1 MKKDFEELIA
11 QEQAEIIAKYDKGRQ
26 EGAQIDPWED
36 ADFTLYKVTD
46 RFGFLHEKELPTPS
60 AVEEKHKHLE
70 IERVG
75 KWLKM
80 LKNWDKYRNS
90 DKMARRVYKG
100 IPLQVRGQV
109 WSFLL
114 EVEKLKSEN
123 EGKYEKMKEQAR
135 NFSTEIKQ
143 IDLDVNRTFRNH
155 IMFRDRYGVKQ
166 QALFHVLA
174 AYSVYNTEV
183 SYCQGMSQ
191 IAAILLMYLN
201 EEDAFW
207 ALSQLLTNQRH
218 AMHGFFVP
226 GFPKL
231 HRFQSHHE
239 QLLNKLLPKLKK
251 HMDKEQMSTG
261 IYSTKWFLQCF
272 IDRTPFTLTLRLW
285 DIYIM
290 EGERI
295 LTAMA
300 YTILKLHKSKT
311 LTSCSSVSLSLLDP
325 IDYFDLY
332 NSNKNQQARVST
344 KPDEFPKKPLGQEI
358 SVKLTPAKP
367 FAAVNGQKKSL
378 SPSAEVKA
386 RLPLGETSPQGRTV
400 VHNENTCNMH
410 PVENRIPSPKHT
422 PSPTMGTANSRAPSP
437 DNILPSVIN
446 QVPSSVEDNGN
457 ALPVVEQT
465 QTSQQIICELPEQ
478 GAPREET
485 EGPVTD
491 MSLPVQNG
499 GVQVPERTA
508 SPNSEKDVLPAQEEP
523 SSLQEDSSTKNSI
536 NYEVAITD
544 HPPDQEQNKVSDMV
558 KEDST
563 TEDAVTEYSIND
575 TQTNSPRQN
584 SQVCTVITADPEV
597 PQQCN
602 LTVPLSSHENL
613 SPMDICLSENTH
625 TGQCPSIPTLHKDT
639 PPELSILIP
648 AEQPSSKADTFS
660 MQDDEVCD
668 LYGLPRE
675 LQAAFF
681 NTEDTAM
688 LSVPEQVGERRPS
701 NVSQYDNLSDFE
713 CQDDQMSLRSVT
725 DVHNG
730 GASETFSSNQP
741 FVPESENKVST
752 SVASDDFSSA
762 LPINQETIN
771 STEKASSIHTSEY
784 TESSAFHEDPSR
796 YSPNM
801 CKHKPALEQ
810 QPQSSQVHAAAS
822 LAVQCPHS
830 PYKIVKS
837 STPVHLAYATGQ
849 DFLNRKQK
857 AWPLQEASQVTMS
870 CSQTANQIDLDGYNT
885 AIPNT
890 ISKETFGPIV
900 PPAVYCISPKPVRP
914 PRRPK
919 VTTAYSD
926 TEFHLANA
934 SKVQMTKSVTF

>member
-1 MKKDFEELIA
+1 FDMKKDFEELIA

-300 YTILKLHKSKT
+300 YTILKLHKIHLKRAFSIFNRNFNQDTLNLLLTFGVFFVLEERLTTLIFITATRISK
-311 LTSCSSVSLSLLDP
+311 P
-325 IDYFDLY
+325 EYP
-332 NSNKNQQARVST
+332 A

-367 FAAVNGQKKSL
+367 FAAVN
-378 SPSAEVKA
+378 
-386 RLPLGETSPQGRTV
+386 
-400 VHNENTCNMH
+400 
-410 PVENRIPSPKHT
+410 ENRIPSPKHT

-437 DNILPSVIN
+437 
-446 QVPSSVEDNGN
+446 
-457 ALPVVEQT
+457 VEQT

-648 AEQPSSKADTFS
+648 AEQ
-660 MQDDEVCD
+660 
-668 LYGLPRE
+668 
-675 LQAAFF
+675 
-681 NTEDTAM
+681 
-688 LSVPEQVGERRPS
+688 VGERRPS
-701 NVSQYDNLSDFE
+701 NVSQYDNLSD
-713 CQDDQMSLRSVT
+713 
-725 DVHNG
+725 
-730 GASETFSSNQP
+730 
-741 FVPESENKVST
+741 
-752 SVASDDFSSA
+752 
-762 LPINQETIN
+762 
-771 STEKASSIHTSEY
+771 
-784 TESSAFHEDPSR
+784 
-796 YSPNM
+796 
-801 CKHKPALEQ
+801 
-810 QPQSSQVHAAAS
+810 
-822 LAVQCPHS
+822 
-830 PYKIVKS
+830 
-837 STPVHLAYATGQ
+837 
-849 DFLNRKQK
+849 
-857 AWPLQEASQVTMS
+857 
-870 CSQTANQIDLDGYNT
+870 
-885 AIPNT
+885 
-890 ISKETFGPIV
+890 
-900 PPAVYCISPKPVRP
+900 
-914 PRRPK
+914 
-919 VTTAYSD
+919 
-926 TEFHLANA
+926 
-934 SKVQMTKSVTF
+934 